1 MLNLRTAR
9 MLGRKQ
15 RLSHVVFCLCWKWW
29 ATNHDM
35 YCCPDCTS
43 SSTHWHLST
52 PFTTLKSS
60 LRSAVSVSQL
70 FWYSNCN
77 DTCMSFHTC
86 AFVAVLRHV
95 NKMATI
101 EGLRPTSLH
110 QNYPTTTTNKA
121 YDYRDAALLVDR
133 VGGVLEVENYSVVVS
148 FFCPRK

>member
-110 QNYPTTTTNKA
+110 QNYPTLVILYDTQNNFNPCSCNNKRSPNRT
-121 YDYRDAALLVDR
+121 DCKISSCSTMYR
-133 VGGVLEVENYSVVVS
+133 
-148 FFCPRK
+148 